1 MLITLSQWMIGFSL
15 VSLLLLWLVYWS
27 VFDAFEKTWLSKAAC
42 TLMLAALAL
51 LQWHHWQSL
60 ALGESIFNNPVYL
73 ALLFVA
79 APSFYLFSRELL
91 QCNTRNHPLL
101 LLHFAP
107 LLLSTWLNGE
117 LSGVVVIPIAFTIGC
132 GYALW
137 LCSIIFKLRGQRQHF
152 SLEFLTF
159 AAFAAVALFILLIG
173 LFASWIGEFWYV
185 IAYSNLIGLAL
196 LAMLYL
202 QLRFPDITQKTQDA
216 VAASYAASTLKN
228 TDCGALVAQLKQ
240 LMLEQKI
247 YRDDNLSL
255 SVLAEHLGLSS
266 HQTSELINTHFG
278 QSFSR
283 LIREYRVNEA
293 KQQLIQEPK
302 ASVLSIGLAV
312 GFSTQSNFYSAFR
325 ELTGET
331 PGQFRKRMGI
341 VES

>member
-1 MLITLSQWMIGFSL
+1 
-15 VSLLLLWLVYWS
+15 
-27 VFDAFEKTWLSKAAC
+27 
-42 TLMLAALAL
+42 MLAALGF
-51 LQWHHWQSL
+51 LQWHHWQWF
-60 ALGESIFNNPVYL
+60 AKGESIFTNSEYV
-73 ALLFVA
+73 AILFLA

-91 QCNTRNHPLL
+91 QFNTRNYPLL
-101 LLHFAP
+101 LVHFVP
-107 LLLSTWLNGE
+107 LILSTWL
-117 LSGVVVIPIAFTIGC
+117 SGTIAIPIAFTIGC

-137 LCSIIFKLRGQRQHF
+137 LCAIIFKLRGQRRHF
-152 SLEFLTF
+152 SLEFIAF
-159 AAFAAVALFILLIG
+159 AAFAVIALFILLIG
-173 LFASWIGEFWYV
+173 LSASWIGEFWYV

-196 LAMLYL
+196 LAMLYV
-202 QLRFPDITQKTQDA
+202 QLRFPDIAQKTYDA

-228 TDCGALVAQLKQ
+228 TDCAALVSQLKHF
-240 LMLEQKI
+240 MLEQKI
-247 YRDDNLSL
+247 YRDENLSL
-255 SVLAEHLGLSS
+255 SVLAEHLDLSS

-283 LIREYRVNEA
+283 LIREYRINEA

-341 VES
+341 LES

>member
-1 MLITLSQWMIGFSL
+1 MLTMFSQWMIGFSF
-15 VSLLLLWLVYWS
+15 VSLFLLWLVYWS
-27 VFDAFEKTWLSKAAC
+27 VFKAFEKTWLSKTAC
-42 TLMLAALAL
+42 TLMLASFAL
-51 LQWHHWQSL
+51 LQWHHWQWF
-60 ALGESIFNNPVYL
+60 AINQSIFNNPFYI
-73 ALLFVA
+73 AFLFLS

-91 QCNTRNHPLL
+91 QFNTRNHPLL
-101 LLHFAP
+101 LLHFVP
-107 LLLSTWLNGE
+107 LILSPWLN
-117 LSGVVVIPIAFTIGC
+117 SVIAIPVAFSIGC

-137 LCSIIFKLRGQRQHF
+137 LCLIVFKLRDQRQYF
-152 SLEFLTF
+152 SLEIATF
-159 AAFAAVALFILLIG
+159 AAFAAIALLILLIG
-173 LFASWIGEFWYV
+173 LLATWVGELWYV
-185 IAYSNLIGLAL
+185 TAYSNLIGLAL

-202 QLRFPDITQKTQDA
+202 QLRFPDITQKTCDA

-228 TDCGALVAQLKQ
+228 TDCNALVSQLKQ

-247 YRDDNLSL
+247 YRDENLSL
-255 SVLAEHLGLSS
+255 SSLADSLALSS

-283 LIREYRVNEA
+283 LIREYRINEA

-341 VES
+341 SDI

>member
-1 MLITLSQWMIGFSL
+1 MLTTLSQWMIGFSF

-27 VFDAFEKTWLSKAAC
+27 VFNAFEKTWLSKAAC
-42 TLMLAALAL
+42 TTMLAALAL

-60 ALGESIFNNPVYL
+60 ALGES
-73 ALLFVA
+73 LFSNSLYVAVLFLA

-91 QCNTRNHPLL
+91 QFNTRNHPLL

-107 LLLSTWLNGE
+107 LLISPW
-117 LSGVVVIPIAFTIGC
+117 LSGVVAIPMAFTIGC

-137 LCSIIFKLRGQRQHF
+137 LCLIIFKLRSQRQHF

-159 AAFAAVALFILLIG
+159 AAFAAVALLILLIG
-173 LFASWIGEFWYV
+173 LFAIWIGELWYV

-202 QLRFPDITQKTQDA
+202 QLRFPDIAQKTCDA

-228 TDCGALVAQLKQ
+228 TDCDALVGQLKQ
-240 LMLEQKI
+240 LMLDQKI
-247 YRDDNLSL
+247 YRDENLNLST
-255 SVLAEHLGLSS
+255 LADNLGLSG

-283 LIREYRVNEA
+283 LIREYRITEA

-312 GFSTQSNFYSAFR
+312 GFSSQSNFYSAFR

-341 VES
+341 LES